1 MYVNYSYLRDR
12 LYLVLLYRYNE
23 KKLPSFSA
31 LAEEWGFSRQTVAKR
46 FKMLEEEEIAVPIGG
61 RKYTFVDF
69 LEEEDITREE
79 VKELLRKNYTDN
91 QLGMILLSKIRP
103 ETYEDE
109 VHIMLDIG
117 ASTLDKKFRKDL
129 FVDREIPPETEE
141 DKTTHTIYGIIYGNR
156 IKYVGYTDDYVKTIE
171 RLLKQYQELHRDS
184 FLVLR
189 QCGGERALYKS
200 FVTLIKPEFNK

>member
-31 LAEEWGFSRQTVAKR
+31 LAEECSLSRQTVAKR

-91 QLGMILLSKIRP
+91 QLGMNHNS
-103 ETYEDE
+103 
-109 VHIMLDIG
+109 
-117 ASTLDKKFRKDL
+117 
-129 FVDREIPPETEE
+129 
-141 DKTTHTIYGIIYGNR
+141 
-156 IKYVGYTDDYVKTIE
+156 
-171 RLLKQYQELHRDS
+171 
-184 FLVLR
+184 
-189 QCGGERALYKS
+189 
-200 FVTLIKPEFNK
+200 